1 MTEGTPYQH
10 SKGSI
15 EVLPSLANKL
25 SKGNIMN
32 IITSQDEQLIT
43 VVGGI
48 AAGDG
53 GCVRPIIIRKGR
65 PLKLPFMLPVP
76 GPVIY

>member
-1 MTEGTPYQH
+1 
-10 SKGSI
+10 
-15 EVLPSLANKL
+15 
-25 SKGNIMN
+25 MN

>member
-1 MTEGTPYQH
+1 
-10 SKGSI
+10 
-15 EVLPSLANKL
+15 
-25 SKGNIMN
+25 MN

-65 PLKLPFMLPVP
+65 PVKPPFILPVP

>member
-1 MTEGTPYQH
+1 M
-10 SKGSI
+10 
-15 EVLPSLANKL
+15 SLATKL
-25 SKGNIMN
+25 GKGNIMN
-32 IITSQDEQLIT
+32 IITSQDEKLTTI
-43 VVGGI
+43 VGGI

-65 PLKLPFMLPVP
+65 PVKPPFILPVP